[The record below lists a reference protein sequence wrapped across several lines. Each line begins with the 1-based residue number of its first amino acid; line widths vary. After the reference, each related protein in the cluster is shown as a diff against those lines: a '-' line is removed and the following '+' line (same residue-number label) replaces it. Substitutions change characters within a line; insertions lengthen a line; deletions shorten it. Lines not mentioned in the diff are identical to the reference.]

1 MSSQILEHLKIWM
14 ADAEQYDDLTF
25 IVVKVQ

>member
-1 MSSQILEHLKIWM
+1 MSSKIMDQLKAWM

-25 IVVKVQ
+25 LVVKVQ